1 MTRYLP
7 RSLAGSCFTIAALL
21 SLPGTLAAQGAAA
34 AKPDGRLAYVP
45 ADVTFMTGMIGHH
58 AQAVLIGGWAPTHG
72 ASKSLQALC
81 ERIVVGQRDEIL
93 TMQTWLKDH
102 HEPVPAVDPEMG
114 NMPGMDE
121 SGLMPGMLSYEE
133 LHALDQARGTEFD
146 RLFLTDMIKHHN
158 GAITMVN
165 TLFGTPGGGEEERMY
180 KIASDIYADQTTEI
194 DRMTKML
201 AALPQ
206 QGHGQ

>member
-1 MTRYLP
+1 MIRRTSPL
-7 RSLAGSCFTIAALL
+7 LAGAFLLAAALATA
-21 SLPGTLAAQGAAA
+21 PAAAQNAGST
-34 AKPDGRLAYVP
+34 KVDGRTAYVQ
-45 ADVTFMTGMIGHH
+45 ADVAFMTGMIAHH
-58 AQAVLIGGWAPTHG
+58 AQAVLIAGWAPSHG
-72 ASKSLQALC
+72 ASQSLQSLC

-102 HEPVPAVDPEMG
+102 NQPVPQPDAAMG

-121 SGLMPGMLSYEE
+121 SGLMPGMLTYEE
-133 LHALDQARGTEFD
+133 LRALDQARGADFD

-180 KIASDIYADQTTEI
+180 KMASDIYADQTTEI

-201 AALPQ
+201 NAIPA

>member
-1 MTRYLP
+1 MNTRTSRLVAGAFLLGTAFIA
-7 RSLAGSCFTIAALL
+7 RSA
-21 SLPGTLAAQGAAA
+21 AAQGAAP
-34 AKPDGRLAYVP
+34 AKVDGRTAFVQ
-45 ADVTFMTGMIGHH
+45 ADVAFMTGMIAHH
-58 AQAVLIGGWAPTHG
+58 AQAVLIAGWAPTHG

-102 HEPVPAVDPEMG
+102 NQPVPQPDAEMG

-121 SGLMPGMLSYEE
+121 SGLMPGMLTYED
-133 LHALDQARGTEFD
+133 LHALDQARGSDFD
-146 RLFLTDMIKHHN
+146 RLFLKDMIKHHN

-180 KIASDIYADQTTEI
+180 KMASDIYADQTTEI

-201 AALPQ
+201 NAIPT

>member
-1 MTRYLP
+1 MTRLSSRP
-7 RSLAGSCFTIAALL
+7 TGRALL
-21 SLPGTLAAQGAAA
+21 ALAAILAVPAIAAAQGSDAS
-34 AKPDGRLAYVP
+34 KVDGRKAWVP
-45 ADVTFMTGMIGHH
+45 ADAAFMTGMIGHH
-58 AQAVLIGGWAPTHG
+58 AQAVLIAGWAPSHG

-102 HEPVPAVDPEMG
+102 DQPVPAPDPAMA

-121 SGLMPGMLSYEE
+121 SGLMPGMLNYQE
-133 LHALDQARGTEFD
+133 LHALDQARGTDFD

-165 TLFGTPGGGEEERMY
+165 TLFATPGGGEEERMY
-180 KIASDIYADQTTEI
+180 KMASDIYADQTTEI

-201 AALPQ
+201 NAIPS